1 MTAGENLSG
10 HRAIRSHLGLAYY
23 CNALDTAHAGTA
35 IGVSTGAALV
45 GDPVNVQTLGNLTEP
60 SWDWRDGLVS
70 VGENGQL
77 TQTITGVFMQQIGVA
92 VNQTELN
99 INPQQAVI
107 RSL

>member
-1 MTAGENLSG
+1 
-10 HRAIRSHLGLAYY
+10 
-23 CNALDTAHAGTA
+23 
-35 IGVSTGAALV
+35 
-45 GDPVNVQTLGNLTEP
+45 
-60 SWDWRDGLVS
+60 LVS